1 VQLRGQAPSAA
12 GGRRSSETFET
23 VFMTSGGTGARRQ
36 QDGLSATAFPSGV
49 KAMPVEVIEAGAPIV
64 IWRKELRADSGGAGR
79 QRGGVGQIVEVGSRN
94 GRPLQVLAMFERVA
108 HPASG
113 RDEGRDG
120 APGVVRLASGGNLR
134 AKGLQD
140 IPADDRLVLETAGGG
155 GLGDPAGRDR
165 GLIAEDIACG
175 LLTAAA
181 AQRDYGWRET
191 P

>member
-1 VQLRGQAPSAA
+1 
-12 GGRRSSETFET
+12 
-23 VFMTSGGTGARRQ
+23 
-36 QDGLSATAFPSGV
+36 
-49 KAMPVEVIEAGAPIV
+49 
-64 IWRKELRADSGGAGR
+64 
-79 QRGGVGQIVEVGSRN
+79 VGQVVEVGSRN
-94 GRPLQVLAMFERVA
+94 GRPLQVLAMFERVT

-155 GLGDPAGRDR
+155 GLGDPAGRDH